1 MKKQGDQMAS
11 EWLTLTGA
19 ASKKSIYVNM
29 ANASSLIP
37 NGTGSDILF
46 QCDPGKEGKIQVAES
61 PNVILTR
68 LSEIKRSQR
77 T

>member
-1 MKKQGDQMAS
+1 MAS

-19 ASKKSIYVNM
+19 ASKKSIYVNI
-29 ANASSLIP
+29 ANASSIIP

-46 QCDPGKEGKIQVAES
+46 QCDPGKEGKIQVSEP